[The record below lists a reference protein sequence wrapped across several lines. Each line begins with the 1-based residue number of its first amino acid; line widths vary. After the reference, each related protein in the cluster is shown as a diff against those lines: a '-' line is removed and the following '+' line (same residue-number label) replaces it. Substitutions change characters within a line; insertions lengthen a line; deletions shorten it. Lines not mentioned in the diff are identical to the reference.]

1 MKRLLVTALL
11 SFATLLV
18 GCSKADQSN
27 PPSASAP
34 AAASNATPGIA
45 AAAVN
50 LATNKQ
56 QPSAGAM
63 LEQYGHTLATAKK
76 KALTK
81 TDLITVDRAIQSFQ
95 ADRGRNPNN
104 LEELVQEGFL
114 PKLPDLPA
122 GKKYSYNPQSGEVDM
137 VDAN

>member
-1 MKRLLVTALL
+1 MKRLLLVALMPLAALL
-11 SFATLLV
+11 P
-18 GCSKADQSN
+18 GCGKGDQSS
-27 PPSASAP
+27 PSSSSASAGATN
-34 AAASNATPGIA
+34 AAPGLAAT
-45 AAAVN
+45 AVN
-50 LATNKQ
+50 VVTNQ
-56 QPSAGAM
+56 QQSAGAM

-95 ADRGRNPNN
+95 ADRGRNPSS
-104 LEELVQEGFL
+104 LEELIQEGFL
-114 PKLPDLPA
+114 PKLPDLPL